1 MRMPVS
7 SRHKMA
13 STSPAVGVEAM
24 SPQRMA
30 FALSCRFEQSM
41 PDPTRNILDRSA
53 ASPITIWS
61 PTSLPASTPSP
72 CAYGGGAAP
81 VARATTA
88 SATLRDSTS
97 PVNVGLT
104 EPTFTNRDWS
114 AQ

>member
-1 MRMPVS
+1 MLLYVRISQFISKCCPVAP
-7 SRHKMA
+7 RHPH
-13 STSPAVGVEAM
+13 SPASLLPSSDGKEKTK
-24 SPQRMA
+24 
-30 FALSCRFEQSM
+30 LSLAQARQV
-41 PDPTRNILDRSA
+41 
-53 ASPITIWS
+53 
-61 PTSLPASTPSP
+61 